1 MKLAETSV
9 KRPVTIV
16 MVVLIVILLG
26 TVSLTRLP
34 IDLFPEFELPMAIVM
49 TDYSGVGPQEIE
61 KLITNPIEGAVSS
74 VENIDS
80 VTSTTT
86 EGSSIV
92 MVNFKTGTDM
102 NFATLQMREKIDM
115 VKFALPEGA
124 SSPMVLKI
132 DISMMPIMQLTM
144 TSESADLAQL
154 QALADDEIKPRIERV
169 KGVASVSVSGGY
181 ENEVKIK
188 THQEKMQGYGLS
200 ISTLAGVLAA
210 ENLNSPAGEVQ
221 KGNQDLTIRTTGEFQ
236 SLEEIENLLIPL
248 NTGGQVRLKDIADV
262 ELGHTDVSTI
272 SRTNGLQSVS
282 IAIQKQSGINTV
294 AVAGD
299 ITKAIEELKTE
310 FPELTLDTVYDE
322 SVYIKQTINTVFR
335 EAILGGLLAIVILF
349 VFFHNLRTT
358 FITATAIPIAVMA
371 TLACLYFMDVTI
383 NMMTLGG
390 LSLAMGRLVDD
401 NIVALE
407 NIYRFRETGHSN
419 FEAAVKG
426 VSEVGMAITASTLT
440 TVAVFLPIVFVE
452 GLTATLFRDL
462 ALTVGI
468 SLGASL
474 LVSLTLVPALSAKI
488 MKVGEIPV
496 GRKGLKGLFDGF
508 GRGFDNGFARVEK
521 SYRRFLHFAL
531 GHRKTIVIGSV
542 LIFFLSGATTLF
554 LGAEFMPASDSGQLT
569 VSVNLPDGA
578 QLEDTDAVI
587 AEVEKQLEGINEV
600 QTAFTQ
606 IGTGGTMSFGGAS
619 GNIGSVT
626 IQLVPLAERSRGVNE
641 VAEELRTLTRDIP
654 GAKIQVTVTDMMSMG
669 TTTPINISIKGDELD
684 QLNQIA
690 TEVQTLVASVEGTR
704 EVKTSMG
711 EGIPEVQVVIDREK
725 ASKYGLTAYQIANG
739 LKGTLSGTT
748 ATRYRYEGKEI
759 NVVITGDDT
768 FKQSISNL
776 EQTPISTP
784 LGIDVSLSQIA
795 QVSIERG
802 PTAIERADQARVVHV
817 TSDIVGS
824 DLAGITSVIQTK
836 LDDYPLPSGYVFE
849 MGGENEEM
857 VKSFMDL
864 GMALVLAV
872 VLIYMILAAQFES
885 LIHPFTI
892 IFSLPMGFSGGMLGL
907 FITGSSISVPAF
919 IGLIL
924 LTGIVVSNAIV
935 LVDYINKRRE
945 MGDNREE
952 AIENAGPVRLRPII
966 MTSLT
971 TALGL
976 VPMALGMGEGSET
989 MAPMA
994 VVVVFGLTLS
1004 TISTLIL
1011 VPVIYTINEDIKN
1024 FFKRMGKRK
1033 VKPAPN
1039 VSVEV
1044 QA

>member
-9 KRPVTIV
+9 KRPVTII
-16 MVVLIVILLG
+16 MTVLIVILLG

-49 TDYSGVGPQEIE
+49 TDYAGVGPQEIE

-74 VENIDS
+74 TENIDS

-86 EGSSIV
+86 QGSSIV
-92 MVNFKTGTDM
+92 MVSFKTGTDM

-124 SSPMVLKI
+124 SSPMVLKL

-144 TSESADLAQL
+144 TSENSDLAQL
-154 QALADDEIKPRIERV
+154 QALAEDEIKPRIERV

-181 ENEVKIK
+181 ENEVRIR
-188 THQEKMQGYGLS
+188 THQEKLQGYGLS
-200 ISTLAGVLAA
+200 ISTLASVLGA

-262 ELGHTDVSTI
+262 DLGHTELSTI

-282 IAIQKQSGINTV
+282 IAVQKQSGTNTV
-294 AVAGD
+294 AVAED
-299 ITKAIEELKTE
+299 ITKAIQGLQGE

-335 EAILGGLLAIVILF
+335 EAVLGGLLAIVILF
-349 VFFHNLRTT
+349 IFFHNLRTT

-371 TLACLYFMDVTI
+371 TLAFLYFMDVTI

-407 NIYRFRETGHSN
+407 NIYRYREAGHSK
-419 FEAAVKG
+419 FDAAVKG

-440 TVAVFLPIVFVE
+440 TVAVFLPIVFVD

-462 ALTVGI
+462 ALTVGT

-474 LVSLTLVPALSAKI
+474 LVSLTLVPALSAQI
-488 MKVGEIPV
+488 MKVGEIPE
-496 GRKGLKGLFDGF
+496 GRRGLKGLFDRF
-508 GRGFDNGFARVEK
+508 GRGFDNGFSGVEK
-521 SYRRFLHFAL
+521 SYKRFLHYAL
-531 GHRKTIVIGSV
+531 SHRKTIVLGSV
-542 LIFFLSGATTLF
+542 LIFILSGASMFF
-554 LGAEFMPASDSGQLT
+554 LGAEFMPAADAGQLT
-569 VSVNLPDGA
+569 VNVKLPDGA

-587 AEVEKQLEGINEV
+587 AEVEKHLEGIAEV
-600 QTAFTQ
+600 KTAFTLV
-606 IGTGGTMSFGGAS
+606 GSGGLMSFGAAS
-619 GNIGSVT
+619 GNTGSIT
-626 IQLVPLAERSRGVNE
+626 IQLVPLVERDRSVDE
-641 VAEELRTLTRDIP
+641 VAEELRALTKDIP
-654 GAKIQVTVTDMMSMG
+654 GAKIEVAVADMMSMG
-669 TTTPINISIKGDELD
+669 ATTPISISIKGDELD
-684 QLNQIA
+684 QLQLIA
-690 TEVQTLVASVEGTR
+690 TDIQNMVSSVEGTR
-704 EVKTSMG
+704 EVKKSIG
-711 EGIPEVQVVIDREK
+711 EGIPEVQVAIDRER

-759 NVVITGDDT
+759 NVVISGDDS

-784 LGIDVSLSQIA
+784 LGISVPLSQVA
-795 QVSIERG
+795 EVAIERG
-802 PTAIERADQARVVHV
+802 PTAIERANQARVVHV
-817 TSDIVGS
+817 TSDIAGR
-824 DLAGITSVIQTK
+824 DLASVTSEIQAK
-836 LDDYPLPSGYVFE
+836 LDAYPLPNGYVYE

-857 VKSFMDL
+857 VQSFIDL
-864 GMALVLAV
+864 GMAMVLAIILV
-872 VLIYMILAAQFES
+872 YMILAAQFES
-885 LIHPFTI
+885 LIHPFTV
-892 IFSLPMGFSGGMLGL
+892 IFSLPMAFSGGMLGL
-907 FITGSSISVPAF
+907 FITGSTISVPAF

-924 LTGIVVSNAIV
+924 LIGIVVSNAIV
-935 LVDYINKRRE
+935 LVDYVNKRRE
-945 MGDNREE
+945 MGDDREE
-952 AIENAGPVRLRPII
+952 AIENAGPTRLRPII

-976 VPMALGMGEGSET
+976 IPMALGMGEGSET

-1011 VPVIYTINEDIKN
+1011 VPVIYTMNDDFKN
-1024 FFKRMGKRK
+1024 FLKRKGKRK
-1033 VKPAPN
+1033 VKPAPSG
-1039 VSVEV
+1039 SVEV